1 MRMNTNRNGDWLG
14 GVGKASMARR
24 MLLETVIVR
33 KVMWDNLCVASR
45 GQRWGRGGESGK
57 VG

>member
-1 MRMNTNRNGDWLG
+1 M
-14 GVGKASMARR
+14 ASRASRARR

-45 GQRWGRGGESGK
+45 GQRWGGGRRARDGEEGRWDEM
-57 VG
+57 GQ